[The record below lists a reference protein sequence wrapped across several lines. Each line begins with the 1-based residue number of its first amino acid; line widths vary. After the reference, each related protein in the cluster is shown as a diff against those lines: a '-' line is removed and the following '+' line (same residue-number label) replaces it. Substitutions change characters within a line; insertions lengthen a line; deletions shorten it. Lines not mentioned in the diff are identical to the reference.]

1 MTKSDEKK
9 PSSMKQKLQSIQ
21 YYDKILPRKMAE
33 FQLST
38 STLEQCKICNII
50 RILSKPLYILILVL
64 NTKFL

>member
-1 MTKSDEKK
+1 MTKTNEKK
-9 PSSMKQKLQSIQ
+9 QSSMKQKSQSIQ

-33 FQLST
+33 FQLFT

-64 NTKFL
+64 SIKFL